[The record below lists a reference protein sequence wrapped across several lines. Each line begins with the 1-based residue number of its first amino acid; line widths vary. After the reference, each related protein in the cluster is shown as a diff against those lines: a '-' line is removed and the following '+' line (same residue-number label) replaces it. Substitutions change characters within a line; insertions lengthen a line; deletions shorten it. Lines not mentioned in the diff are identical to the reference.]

1 MVSSAQQSQPLKI
14 TRETLP
20 SSMYSSGMKVTFIGM
35 VVNTL
40 LIFLK
45 LAGGILG
52 SSAAMI
58 ADAVHSVSD
67 FITDLGVIVGLRY
80 LSKPADR
87 DHPYGHG
94 RLETAISLLMGL
106 FILLTGLGI
115 LKNATQS
122 IYLTTR
128 GIFPEMP
135 GIVALIAGLISI
147 ASKEALY
154 HYTIIIA
161 KKAGSNTLKANAW
174 HHRTD
179 AISSVGTVIG
189 ISGAILLGDRWTVL
203 DPLAAVFVSVLVIKV
218 GAGIGWIALREL
230 SDEALSKERERSL
243 EKAIGNVN
251 GVQGFHHLRTRSL
264 GRYVT
269 VDAHIQ
275 VDPEISVRDSHE
287 IATNAEDAVRGALG
301 NAAFVTIHVEPAKQ
315 VQ

>member
-1 MVSSAQQSQPLKI
+1 MVSSAQQSPPLKI
-14 TRETLP
+14 TREALP
-20 SSMYSSGMKVTFIGM
+20 SGMYSSGMKVTFTGM
-35 VVNTL
+35 VVNSL

-67 FITDLGVIVGLRY
+67 FITDLGVIIGLKF

-106 FILLTGLGI
+106 FILLTGLVI

-122 IYLTTR
+122 IFLATR

-147 ASKEALY
+147 TSKEALY

-161 KKAGSNTLKANAW
+161 KKTGSSTLKANAW

-179 AISSVGTVIG
+179 ALSSVGTVIG
-189 ISGAILLGDRWTVL
+189 IGGAIMLGNRWTVL
-203 DPLAAVFVSVLVIKV
+203 DPLAALFVSILVIKV
-218 GAGIGWIALREL
+218 GAGIGWNALREL
-230 SDEALSKERERSL
+230 SDEALPQERQHSL
-243 EKAIGNVN
+243 EKAIGNVD

-275 VDPEISVRDSHE
+275 VNPEISVRDSHE

-301 NAAFVTIHVEPAKQ
+301 NVAFVTIHVEPDEQ

>member
-1 MVSSAQQSQPLKI
+1 MVSSEQQSQSLKI

-20 SSMYSSGMKVTFIGM
+20 SSMYSSGMRVTFIGM
-35 VVNTL
+35 IVNAL

-52 SSAAMI
+52 TSTAMI
-58 ADAVHSVSD
+58 ADSVHSVSD
-67 FITDLGVIVGLRY
+67 FITDLGVIVGLRF

-87 DHPYGHG
+87 KHPYGHG

-106 FILLTGLGI
+106 AIILTGFGI
-115 LKNATQS
+115 LKNAAHS
-122 IYLTTR
+122 IFLATS

-135 GIVALIAGLISI
+135 GIIALIAGLTSI

-154 HYTIIIA
+154 RYTIIIA
-161 KKAGSNTLKANAW
+161 KKTGSRTLKANAW

-179 AISSVGTVIG
+179 ALSSVGTVIG

-218 GAGIGWIALREL
+218 GAGIGWNALREL

-243 EKAIGNVN
+243 EKAIDNVN

-301 NAAFVTIHVEPAKQ
+301 NAAFVTIHVEPGEQ